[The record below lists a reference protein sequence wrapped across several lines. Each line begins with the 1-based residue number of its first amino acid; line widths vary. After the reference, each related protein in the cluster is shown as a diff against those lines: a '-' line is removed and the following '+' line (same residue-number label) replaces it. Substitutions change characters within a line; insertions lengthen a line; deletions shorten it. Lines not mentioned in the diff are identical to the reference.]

1 VEWCVKECS
10 EVQWRVV
17 ECGKVERHAVGYEGM
32 WSGVERHRGV
42 WRCLEVW
49 VGCRRVEGDVK
60 ESEGMK
66 GGVAKCDAMQ
76 LNVVK

>member
-1 VEWCVKECS
+1 VEWSVKECS

-17 ECGKVERHAVGYEGM
+17 ESGKVERDAVGYEGM
-32 WSGVERHRGV
+32 WRGVERHRGV

-60 ESEGMK
+60 KSEGIRAVWQSVME
-66 GGVAKCDAMQ
+66 CS
-76 LNVVK
+76 